1 MSTKRKFVKH
11 VICGKGFI
19 WKQVILSERPMNVL
33 NVVIEQRE
41 EGSCVQ

>member
-11 VICGKGFI
+11 VICRKGFI

-33 NVVIEQRE
+33 NADIEQRV
-41 EGSCVQ
+41 EGSCFQ